1 MIRSSKLLFV
11 LLLAGAA
18 SGAFAQQTYRANNW
32 EASIQLIGTSS
43 EKFNGAGGSS
53 LDVDSDIGL
62 GAGFTYNF
70 SQHLALGFD
79 MLWAR
84 PDYKSVFV
92 TEEGEAVSVKHTM
105 NIFNGQFNGTWNI
118 LKGPITP
125 YLQAGLGWTYV
136 DSNVADGPPT
146 TGCWWD
152 PWWGYIC
159 RNYYSTYSDTNFSY
173 GVGAGLRWEFG
184 NGMFLK
190 GSYNRLEIDGS
201 NGINPNFDTAKLEL
215 GWIFR

>member
-1 MIRSSKLLFV
+1 MIRNFKLLFV
-11 LLLAGAA
+11 LFLAGAA
-18 SGAFAQQTYRANNW
+18 PGTFAQQTYRANNW

-43 EKFNGAGGSS
+43 EKFDGAGGSS
-53 LDVDSDIGL
+53 LDVDSEIGL
-62 GAGFTYNF
+62 GAGFTYNV

-79 MLWAR
+79 MLWVR

-92 TEEGEAVSVKHTM
+92 TEEGETVSVKHTM
-105 NIFNGQFNGTWNI
+105 SVFNGQFNGTWNI
-118 LKGPITP
+118 LDGPITP

-159 RNYYSTYSDTNFSY
+159 RPFYSTYSDTNFSWN
-173 GVGAGLRWEFG
+173 VGAGLRFDLTRD
-184 NGMFLK
+184 MFVRGGYELMT
-190 GSYNRLEIDGS
+190 IDGNS
-201 NGINPNFDTAKLEL
+201 NVDPSFDAFRIEL
-215 GWIFR
+215 GWKF